1 MDKNCYIEWNRSK
14 KENLRAIIVFDPVPK
29 PRLQRLMQ
37 SRVINSIQRWLD
49 PTALLSLVRGRKIS
63 RAFYR

>member
-1 MDKNCYIEWNRSK
+1 MDKNCYIEWNRFK

-37 SRVINSIQRWLD
+37 SRVINSIQLD